1 PYLAAP
7 LANTLLGWIAI
18 SWGIVPVF
26 ETGLPWTMPI
36 LFSGTLGTGSFMGG
50 VLQVVWLVM
59 DIFIYAPFVITANM
73 LDFKDEEGEGR

>member
-1 PYLAAP
+1 
-7 LANTLLGWIAI
+7 
-18 SWGIVPVF
+18 
-26 ETGLPWTMPI
+26 
-36 LFSGTLGTGSFMGG
+36 MGG